1 MKGRFLRFSA
11 LLLVIW
17 YCFSVIGF
25 GIHTCRASDRSFVA
39 TFVGGLT
46 CADIH
51 PDHTCDKGHCCSDV
65 SHGCCEKREH
75 DSVCCGHSGDDSMSF
90 KAESCC
96 SDDYL
101 ALVITGC
108 ATDNEDRTDIMPDAV
123 AFSAT
128 NAVSDDFQSNISLYR
143 YRHKPDSGPRLNAD
157 IQSFLS
163 IWRI

>member
-39 TFVGGLT
+39 TFVSGLT

-51 PDHTCDKGHCCSDV
+51 PDHKCDKDHCGSHV
-65 SHGCCEKREH
+65 SHECCEKH
-75 DSVCCGHSGDDSMSF
+75 DGGCCSHSADDGMSLQ
-90 KAESCC
+90 AGSCC
-96 SDDYL
+96 SNDYL
-101 ALVITGC
+101 ALVITGS
-108 ATDNEDRTDIMPDAV
+108 ATDNEDRYDIMPDAV
-123 AFSAT
+123 AFSVV
-128 NAVSDDFQSNISLYR
+128 NVLSDDFQSNISSYK
-143 YRHKPDSGPRLNAD
+143 YRHKPDSGPRLNVD
-157 IQSFLS
+157 IQSLLN